1 MKPVLFWA
9 LLALGTAW
17 GSVALWVQF
26 PAARW
31 VVLGFGAAVAAVIW
45 ARLATDWG
53 WAALLTLSV
62 VVGGWYLSLR
72 PRLDRDWAPDVARIV
87 TADVVG
93 DRVTLHNM
101 RAFRWIDRDHA
112 VENWGARQVD
122 LRKLVSADMI
132 TSVWDNP
139 EIAHLLVSFGFDD
152 GQRIVFSVEIRKERG
167 EKFSSIGGFFRQFEL
182 GLIAADEEDIVK
194 LRTHHRGEDVR
205 LYHLRLTPEQLRVM
219 FLQYLELGNEIARNP
234 RFYNTVTTNCT
245 TVVWQLSKALK
256 PDLRLD
262 LSLLLSGRLPDYLHR
277 LGVLEGVGT
286 LEEIRAAARISE
298 RALAA
303 PEGADFSAAIR
314 AGR

>member
-1 MKPVLFWA
+1 MLFWVV
-9 LLALGTAW
+9 LGLGTVW
-17 GSVALWVQF
+17 GSVAVWVQF

-31 VVLGFGAAVAAVIW
+31 VVLAFGAAILAVIW
-45 ARLATDWG
+45 ARVATDWG

-62 VVGGWYLSLR
+62 VVGGWYLSLQ

-87 TADVVG
+87 TADVGG
-93 DRVTLHNM
+93 DTVTLHNI
-101 RAFRWIDRDHA
+101 RAFRWTDPDHA
-112 VENWGARQVD
+112 AEHWVERQVD
-122 LRKLVSADMI
+122 LHKLASADMI

-167 EKFSSIGGFFRQFEL
+167 EKFSSVGGFFRQFEL
-182 GLIAADEEDIVK
+182 ALIAADEEDIVK
-194 LRTHHRGEDVR
+194 LRTHYRGEDVR

-219 FLQYLELGNEIARNP
+219 FLQYLELGNEIAENP

-256 PDLRLD
+256 PDLGLD
-262 LSLLLSGRLPDYLHR
+262 MSLLLSGRLPEYLHR
-277 LGVLEGVGT
+277 LGVLEGAGT
-286 LEEIRAAARISE
+286 LDEIRAAARISE
-298 RALAA
+298 RARAA
-303 PEGADFSAAIR
+303 PEGADFSAVIR